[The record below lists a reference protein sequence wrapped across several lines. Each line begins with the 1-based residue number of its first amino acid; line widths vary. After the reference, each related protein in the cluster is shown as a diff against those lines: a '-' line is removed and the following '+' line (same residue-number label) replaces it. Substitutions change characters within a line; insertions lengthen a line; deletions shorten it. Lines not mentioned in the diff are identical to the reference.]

1 MSHTAELTSDE
12 LIHLKAK
19 ERIAELER
27 MAEDQEKYIESQRRR
42 INKHHRQIH
51 DLRAE
56 LKRKTDEADDL
67 RGELKRIKDSV
78 VWLDPAS
85 VSAAVSADCEITGVK
100 TAADRNRELL
110 KSAVDLTAHPMGY
123 NQMCMQCNKEFAAG
137 WIPGHNVTCPDC
149 GSIWPHVVGLPVYRS
164 VGM

>member
-1 MSHTAELTSDE
+1 MSVTAELTSEE
-12 LIHLKAK
+12 LIHVKAK

-42 INKHHRQIH
+42 INKHHRQIY

-67 RGELKRIKDSV
+67 RGELKRIKDS
-78 VWLDPAS
+78 D
-85 VSAAVSADCEITGVK
+85 DCEITGVK

-110 KSAVDLTAHPMGY
+110 KAAVDLTAEDPPRSAIPPNHE
-123 NQMCMQCNKEFAAG
+123 CMHCGKKFPSG
-137 WIPGHNVTCPDC
+137 WIPGHNVMCPDC
-149 GSIWPHVVGLPVYRS
+149 GSVWPHVVGIPVYRS

>member
-1 MSHTAELTSDE
+1 MSVTAELTSDE
-12 LIHLKAK
+12 LIHVKAK

-42 INKHHRQIH
+42 INKHPRQIY

-67 RGELKRIKDSV
+67 RGELKRFKDSV

-85 VSAAVSADCEITGVK
+85 IT
-100 TAADRNRELL
+100 TA
-110 KSAVDLTAHPMGY
+110 
-123 NQMCMQCNKEFAAG
+123 
-137 WIPGHNVTCPDC
+137 
-149 GSIWPHVVGLPVYRS
+149 
-164 VGM
+164 

>member
-42 INKHHRQIH
+42 INKHHRQIY

-56 LKRKTDEADDL
+56 LKRKTEEGDDL
-67 RGELKRIKDSV
+67 RGELKRFKDSV
-78 VWLDPAS
+78 VWLDPAQVS
-85 VSAAVSADCEITGVK
+85 VAVSDDCQITDVK
-100 TAADRNRELL
+100 TPADRNRELL
-110 KSAVDLTAHPMGY
+110 KSAVDLTEDPPNNHK
-123 NQMCMQCNKEFAAG
+123 CNGCGKEF
-137 WIPGHNVTCPDC
+137 WDPMIRSVKCPDC
-149 GSIWPHVVGLPVYRS
+149 GSSTVAYFKPIRPYRE
-164 VGM
+164 